1 MIRILKGAAALAA
14 VAALGGCSLLST
26 PDPVQLYRF
35 GNLPSGVSEHETP
48 AASVQVAM
56 RRPEFAQ
63 AVREDRIL
71 GVTGT
76 EAAYIA
82 GARWVSSADILFSD
96 SLESAFASQARRVR
110 LIGPRELTRAS
121 QALDIDV
128 RTFEARYASPG
139 AAPVAT
145 IIARV
150 RLLNAQERSVTAE
163 RVFTVEQ
170 PAGEN
175 RVGAIVSAFD
185 AATRDIH
192 GQIVAWTDQNA
203 QALPTPPAR

>member
-1 MIRILKGAAALAA
+1 MIRLLKGVAA
-14 VAALGGCSLLST
+14 VAAVAVLGGCSLLST

-35 GNLPSGVSEHETP
+35 GNLPSGVSERESP
-48 AASVQVAM
+48 ASTVQVAM

-76 EAAYIA
+76 EAAYIK
-82 GARWVSSADILFSD
+82 GARWVSSADVLFSD
-96 SLESAFASQARRVR
+96 SLESAFAAQATRVR
-110 LIGPRELTRAS
+110 LVGPRELTRAS

-139 AAPVAT
+139 AAPVVT

-150 RLLNAQERSVTAE
+150 RLLNAQERSVMAE

-185 AATRDIH
+185 AATRELNS
-192 GQIVAWTDQNA
+192 QIVAWTDQNA
-203 QALPTPPAR
+203 RDIPASGAR

>member
-1 MIRILKGAAALAA
+1 MSVLKSAA
-14 VAALGGCSLLST
+14 VAVAATALLGGCSLLST

-35 GNLPSGVSEHETP
+35 GASGGGGGTETTP
-48 AASVQVAM
+48 AGQAQVAM
-56 RRPEFAQ
+56 RRPEFPQ

-76 EAAYIA
+76 EAAYIK

-96 SLESAFASQARRVR
+96 SLETAFADQATRVR
-110 LIGPRELTRAS
+110 LVGPRELTRS
-121 QALDIDV
+121 PQALDIDV
-128 RTFEARYASPG
+128 RSFEARYASPG
-139 AAPVAT
+139 AAPVVT
-145 IIARV
+145 IVARV
-150 RLLNAQERSVTAE
+150 RLLNAQERTVAAE

-185 AATRDIH
+185 TATRDIQS
-192 GQIVAWTDQNA
+192 QIVAWTDQNA
-203 QALPTPPAR
+203 R

>member
-1 MIRILKGAAALAA
+1 VIRVLKIAA
-14 VAALGGCSLLST
+14 VAAAVSALLAGCSLLST

-35 GNLPSGVSEHETP
+35 GSVSGAGEP
-48 AASVQVAM
+48 AAPASQVQVAM

-76 EAAYIA
+76 EAAYIK
-82 GARWVSSADILFSD
+82 GARWVSSADILFND
-96 SLESAFASQARRVR
+96 ALESAFAAQSTRVR
-110 LIGPRELTRAS
+110 LVGPRELTRAP

-139 AAPVAT
+139 ATPVIT
-145 IIARV
+145 IVART
-150 RLLNAQERSVTAE
+150 RLLNTQDRSVMAE

-170 PAGEN
+170 PADQN
-175 RVGAIVSAFD
+175 RVSAIVEAFD
-185 AATRDIH
+185 VATRDIH
-192 GQIVAWTDQNA
+192 TQIVGWTDQNA
-203 QALPTPPAR
+203 QALPNPTR

>member
-1 MIRILKGAAALAA
+1 MHVLKGPAFALAA
-14 VAALGGCSLLST
+14 ATLLGGCSLLST
-26 PDPVQLYRF
+26 PDPVQMFRF
-35 GNLPSGVSEHETP
+35 GNLPQGVSEQQTP
-48 AASVQVAM
+48 ASVVQVAM

-76 EAAYIA
+76 EAAYIK

-96 SLESAFASQARRVR
+96 SLESAFAAQATRVR
-110 LIGPRELTRAS
+110 LVGPRELTRAS

-128 RTFEARYASPG
+128 RTFEARYAAPG
-139 AAPVAT
+139 AAPVIT
-145 IIARV
+145 LVARV

-175 RVGAIVSAFD
+175 RVGPIVSAFD
-185 AATRDIH
+185 TATRELNS
-192 GQIVAWTDQNA
+192 QIVAWTDQNA
-203 QALPTPPAR
+203 VALPTTVAN